1 MLQYM
6 VPESHLNIV
15 KQRII
20 NMSLPS
26 HKQTNKP
33 LEEFKDIVFARQ
45 IRSKKEV
52 ALYYDW
58 LIEEIGDKL
67 KNLAKALTN
76 KSAKETETNY
86 YNEEEES
93 SRSK

>member
-6 VPESHLNIV
+6 VPEGHLNIV

-26 HKQTNKP
+26 SHKQTSKP

-58 LIEEIGDKL
+58 LTEEIGDKL
-67 KNLAKALTN
+67 KTLAKALTN

-86 YNEEEES
+86 YDEEES

>member
-1 MLQYM
+1 M
-6 VPESHLNIV
+6 
-15 KQRII
+15 
-20 NMSLPS
+20 
-26 HKQTNKP
+26 
-33 LEEFKDIVFARQ
+33 FARQ

-58 LIEEIGDKL
+58 LTEEIGDKL
-67 KNLAKALTN
+67 KTLAKALTN

-86 YNEEEES
+86 YDEEES